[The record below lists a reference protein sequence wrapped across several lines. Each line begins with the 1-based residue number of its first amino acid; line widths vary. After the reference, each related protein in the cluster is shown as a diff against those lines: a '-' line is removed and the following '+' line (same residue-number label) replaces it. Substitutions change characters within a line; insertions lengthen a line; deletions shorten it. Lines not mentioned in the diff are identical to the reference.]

1 MNNAVYIFSRTF
13 HKCWWNYSSFRRVGQ
28 KWYFNTGL
36 FSSGQLKGAGG
47 SNTQP
52 SVTQVSTLVSDLYW
66 GNSKFVVW
74 AVECEYLRA
83 WRIPARSFPRIST
96 VSVDLHHSIEHV
108 SRAKFK
114 DMSMPCDPK
123 FQKLVEDM
131 SSNIQRHP
139 YTACDELVHPA
150 VTHNPA
156 IPHNPAIL
164 QCPYTFCVIHVNP
177 AIPSYIMRYLHTS
190 CDILEK
196 SCVILTHLAISAIS
210 L

>member
-1 MNNAVYIFSRTF
+1 MSPFCLQETLSCLTGWLNMNNAVYIFSRTF

-114 DMSMPCDPK
+114 DMSMPCGPK

-131 SSNIQRHP
+131 SSIIQRHP

-156 IPHNPAIL
+156 IPHNP
-164 QCPYTFCVIHVNP
+164 VI
-177 AIPSYIMRYLHTS
+177 SWSS
-190 CDILEK
+190 CN
-196 SCVILTHLAISAIS
+196 VLTHFALSS
-210 L
+210 